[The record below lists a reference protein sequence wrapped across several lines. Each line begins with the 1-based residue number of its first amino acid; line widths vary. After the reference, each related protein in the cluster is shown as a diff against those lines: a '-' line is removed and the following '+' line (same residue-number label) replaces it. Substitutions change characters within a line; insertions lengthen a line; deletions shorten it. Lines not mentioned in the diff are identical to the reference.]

1 MKIRSIVNVSC
12 CLALLSMSTGVA
24 AQSELR
30 WHNVDINQQNREPR
44 RAVFFAVH
52 LAVGS
57 QRRLFRKHS
66 GL

>member
-44 RAVFFAVH
+44 RAVFFA
-52 LAVGS
+52 
-57 QRRLFRKHS
+57 
-66 GL
+66 

>member
-44 RAVFFAVH
+44 RAAFFAY
-52 LAVGS
+52 
-57 QRRLFRKHS
+57 
-66 GL
+66 